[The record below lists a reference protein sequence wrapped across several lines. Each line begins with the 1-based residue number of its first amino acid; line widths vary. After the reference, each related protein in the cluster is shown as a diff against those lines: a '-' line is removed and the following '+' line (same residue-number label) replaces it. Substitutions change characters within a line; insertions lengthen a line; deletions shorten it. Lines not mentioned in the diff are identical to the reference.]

1 MMNALEA
8 KVLFELNKDGKVTIE
23 VRGNKLAAKSGLLT
37 IIERMAEL
45 DGSTTSELLTELSEV
60 AKLKEEN
67 PLESILANSSIL
79 ANLFRDIIRDINEEQ
94 SQNHEEMPEELRN
107 LFDEIFGGNK

>member
-1 MMNALEA
+1 MNALEA
-8 KVLFELNKDGKVTIE
+8 KILFELNKDGKVTIE
-23 VRGNKLAAKSGLLT
+23 VRGSKMAAKSGLLT

-67 PLESILANSSIL
+67 PIETILANDG
-79 ANLFRDIIRDINEEQ
+79 NCEQ
-94 SQNHEEMPEELRN
+94 CQNHQEMPEELKN
-107 LFDEIFGGNK
+107 ILDKMFGGSK